1 MKYILLLSILAF
13 IYNAK
18 WYPKV
23 TGYDETN
30 FNNGFA
36 GDLKNPIVGVR
47 IDGNI
52 RFRVHIKGKGWQK
65 ETTST
70 GGDMKNVIDGIAIYG
85 KTYKV
90 YANNQ
95 WLPPVNG
102 YNINDPNNG
111 YAGIL
116 GYEIYG
122 LMIKG
127 AKYQVAVGSNP
138 PPSNKCGVQNWVS
151 YGTGLKDVSTQM
163 DLGLTWGCYFMAA
176 CVKGGLGNNN
186 CILDAKRWA
195 AAQGYIRDSD
205 TLLNVDGSTLA
216 LYISQHYGTT
226 YHNNWSI
233 VEGCGH
239 YWVNNENGK
248 EIFNSAGLGWSG
260 C

>member
-1 MKYILLLSILAF
+1 MKYILLLSILAI
-13 IYNAK
+13 IYSAK

-23 TGYDETN
+23 TGYDETD
-30 FNNGFA
+30 FYNGYA
-36 GDLKNPIVGVR
+36 GDLKYPIVGVR
-47 IDGNI
+47 IFGNI
-52 RFRVHIKGKGWQK
+52 KFRVHIKGKGWQN
-65 ETTST
+65 EVTST

-90 YANNQ
+90 YSNNQ

-102 YNINDPNNG
+102 YSTSDSING
-111 YAGIL
+111 YAGNL

-122 LMIKG
+122 LMIQG
-127 AKYQVAVGSNP
+127 ATYQVAVSDKPISN
-138 PPSNKCGVQNWVS
+138 CGVQNWVS
-151 YGTGLKDVSTQM
+151 SGTGLSEVSTQM
-163 DLGLTWGCYFMAA
+163 ALGLTWGCYFMAA
-176 CVKGGLGNNN
+176 CVKGGLGNDA

-195 AAQGYIRDSD
+195 ASQGYIRDSD

-239 YWVNNENGK
+239 YWVNNEYGQ
-248 EIFNSAGLGWSG
+248 EIFNSANLGWSG